1 MIKTVNAR
9 QETHLCGPT
18 HVSAV
23 RSESVLAGKVYV
35 CDVFVSIDI
44 DGEDVSNL
52 NSKEI
57 TIIMARK
64 SESERYFTGS

>member
-1 MIKTVNAR
+1 MVLHMN
-9 QETHLCGPT
+9 
-18 HVSAV
+18 VSAV
-23 RSESVLAGKVYV
+23 RSESVLAGKVHV
-35 CDVFVSIDI
+35 CDVFVSID
-44 DGEDVSNL
+44 GEDVSNM